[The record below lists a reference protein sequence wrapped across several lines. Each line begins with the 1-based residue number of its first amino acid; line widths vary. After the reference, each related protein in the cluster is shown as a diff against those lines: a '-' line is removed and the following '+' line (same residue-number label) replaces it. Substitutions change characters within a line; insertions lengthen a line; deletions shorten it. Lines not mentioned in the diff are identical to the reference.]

1 MVRLIAIC
9 EICEKAFQSS
19 FEIMNSY
26 EIHMK
31 NNQETCPYCGGIAF
45 IPDGIYN
52 VKNEMVDV
60 FSIDRGKELYKLEKI
75 LKSVNKKDS
84 FKDLEDK
91 IDSEI
96 PQYHGIMDVIRN
108 FCDKNK
114 SVIAAAGVLSQILF
128 SSYGIYADNQKENLH
143 NEIHQKDE
151 IIKHQHEI
159 IKEQRE
165 IIKDKSE

>member
-9 EICEKAFQSS
+9 EICDKAFQSS

-26 EIHMK
+26 GIHVS
-31 NNQETCPYCGGIAF
+31 NNQETCPYCGGVAF
-45 IPDGIYN
+45 IPDGVYN
-52 VKNEMVDV
+52 VKDEIVDV

-75 LKSVNKKDS
+75 LKNVNKRDS
-84 FKDLEDK
+84 IKDLENK
-91 IDSEI
+91 IDSET
-96 PQYHGIMDVIRN
+96 PQYHGIIDIIRK

-114 SVIAAAGVLSQILF
+114 SIFAVAGVVTQILF
-128 SSYGIYADNQKENLH
+128 SSYGIYADNQKEKLH

-151 IIKHQHEI
+151 IIKQQHEI